1 MLASGEDEHI
11 LPMARPFSPRRP
23 AGQVEAAQAP
33 VATSPVQPIAE
44 QMPSTSISAPHRRAR
59 GPKPLKF
66 DERPGLTND
75 ELRQW
80 NEGYLNNM
88 QQAIDAKHP
97 YKLASQAKKN
107 ADHWV
112 FGRGIGEV
120 GSGLGQDYVHGPLQM
135 FSGTTLLAAVTGR
148 EPSPAGTKHA
158 RSPSVMSAAEEGE
171 RRVRVR
177 HQGSEQEDQGAG
189 EQGLILTGQDEG
201 ILAGNHEMA
210 C

>member
-1 MLASGEDEHI
+1 LASGKDEHI
-11 LPMARPFSPRRP
+11 LPTARPFSPRRP

-33 VATSPVQPIAE
+33 VATSPVQPIAG
-44 QMPSTSISAPHRRAR
+44 QTPYTSISAPHRGAR
-59 GPKPLKF
+59 GLKPLEF

-80 NEGYLNNM
+80 SEGYLNNM

-107 ADHWV
+107 AEHWV
-112 FGRGIGEV
+112 LGRGIGGV
-120 GSGLGQDYVHGPLQM
+120 GSGLGQDYVPGPLQM

-148 EPSPAGTKHA
+148 VPSPASTKHA

-177 HQGSEQEDQGAG
+177 HKESEQEDRGAG
-189 EQGLILTGQDEG
+189 EQGLILSGQDEG
-201 ILAGNHEMA
+201 ILAGNDVMA